1 MEVELHQQIPPQL
14 NVQVAIRVRPFN
26 EKELK
31 QKEGVCLETSEKQV
45 TLLQSARLFTFDYVF
60 DQNAS
65 QDQVYKKCVSNLVQ
79 RCFEGYNSTILAYG
93 QTGSG
98 KTHTMGTTGVDQLA
112 NKNNMG
118 MIPRVITQIFEEIE
132 KIDQEILISCS
143 YLELYNEQIID
154 LLQETS
160 ISSQPT
166 IREEKDRTITILNL
180 TTILVNN
187 PNEMLQV
194 LNRGAAHRTT
204 AATQMNMTSSRSHA
218 IFTIYF
224 KINPKDDSED
234 GTLNAKF
241 HFVDL
246 AGSERLKK
254 TLAQGKTMEEGI
266 NINQSLLVLGNVI
279 KTLSDQKKKSQTHIP
294 YRESKLT
301 RILQDSL
308 GGNSNTCMIACVS
321 PAESNYEE
329 TLNTLKY
336 ASRAREIQNKPTQ
349 NRDPHAIQILGL
361 RQEIA
366 ALVEQNKQFQELLQV
381 NGVKFDSIK
390 KVSVS
395 QYSSNIP
402 HTCEEHLEMIQKQK
416 QALLVWERLG
426 SQHKLEV
433 QKLQSQINDQEIEL
447 HNLKKKKDIIF
458 KQFQEAKKILQKFN
472 IPYTNYDEDDEIEDL
487 YDEVDKLKQESKEKE
502 YKILTMQKEIDEL
515 LQDAH
520 RDQYILCKKQKEL
533 MILQRKLEKLEPKDN
548 FESPAQ
554 DSECDEEVVCND
566 SMIKETNLQ
575 IEEFESNLQVMTIK
589 NFELKRQLAE
599 DMKKEFQQ
607 QISILEAQKS
617 SLMKQVNQKQD
628 ATQMNALKVKLQEYE
643 SKINEMRLKE
653 QNMRQMQKKLEEQ
666 ENQVKDLK
674 INIEKMK
681 KQKVELIKKMKQD
694 NEKYIK
700 DKEEKQKELI
710 LIKKLKIQQD
720 AALSKLKNENCKKEV
735 LLRRKEDEI
744 LKQRNEKVIDKGS
757 SLSFKKS
764 QKAQTYDSMEKQ
776 IESLFSQL
784 ISGGQAENQ
793 IKREITKL
801 EQLQEEVNQIEQKIC
816 QLQIKREQTSFDQ
829 NNKNSLNQIELEL
842 SDIIII
848 RENINETIDYQLH
861 KIEQLRK
868 SCNNCTEVYTNF
880 LTNSELRDLPN
891 WCIKIFKY
899 VIDNWIKD
907 HLQMQ
912 NFSQQNDEFQ
922 QIIQELQQQLQ
933 KPLQEINCNSPT
945 FKKKIIKSQVSS
957 QPSDALEL
965 RKQLND
971 QKRKYQFLQNEN
983 KNMISDLDYYK
994 KFYTEHINK
1003 VQKDK
1008 CIGLSD
1014 SFQLPQSQSYQQIR
1028 DAYKLE
1034 RTKQKELSLNLSF
1047 QKPYIQNSAL
1057 KMAKVCKSE
1066 REGYTDQ
1073 FSQAQDEQELRYD
1086 LIKSIPGH
1094 ENPILCVY
1102 TMQNLLCSSAFRSV
1116 KIWDMDAQSHLISLD
1131 ANTHVKS
1138 ICHWPERNAIA
1149 VSHGSQIS
1157 LYDMTS
1163 FQLQSVLKSS
1173 IEEIRVMTRHNGLL
1187 VAGGKGINYAMNV
1200 WDARSNN
1207 QIHEFEKQSDVM
1219 CLQQSDQTQELIWG
1233 TFNHNVR
1240 KMMMNSNKYGQI
1252 AQMTPP
1258 HYDKVT
1264 GVGLLDNWIVSCSFG
1279 KGMRMWNQVNGQQG
1293 QANSDIHKD
1302 SILTMAIDKNLK
1314 VMYTGCK
1321 DGQIKA
1327 TRISENKFQLVSDIS
1342 ASVQQINSLN
1352 IINDSS
1358 LIVSGGQD
1366 RMIKI
1371 WKPSKFTFDYLK
1383 QFTPNIGDF
1392 IIEEEQYMFS

>member
-65 QDQVYKKCVSNLVQ
+65 QDLVYRKCVSNLVQ

-98 KTHTMGTTGVDQLA
+98 KTHTMGTTGIDQQT
-112 NKNNMG
+112 NKINMG

-132 KIDQEILISCS
+132 KIEQEILISCS

-154 LLQETS
+154 LLLETS

-349 NRDPHAIQILGL
+349 NRDPHTIQIMGL
-361 RQEIA
+361 KQEIA
-366 ALVEQNKQFQELLQV
+366 SLLEQNKQFQDLLSV
-381 NGVKFDSIK
+381 NGIKFDQVK
-390 KVSVS
+390 RVSVS

-402 HTCEEHLEMIQKQK
+402 HTCEEHIEIIQKQK
-416 QALLVWERLG
+416 QALLVWDRLS
-426 SQHKLEV
+426 SQHKQEV
-433 QKLQSQINDQEIEL
+433 QKLQSQINDLEIEL

-458 KQFQEAKKILQKFN
+458 KQFSDAKKILQKFS
-472 IPYTNYDEDDEIEDL
+472 IPFTNYDEDDEIEDL
-487 YDEVDKLKQESKEKE
+487 YDEVDKLRQESKEKD

-533 MILQRKLEKLEPKDN
+533 MILQRKLEKLETKDN

-554 DSECDEEVVCND
+554 DSESEEEVICND

-575 IEEFESNLQVMTIK
+575 IEEFESNLQVMTIR

-607 QISILEAQKS
+607 QISVLEAQKT

-628 ATQMNALKVKLQEYE
+628 ATQLNNLKIKLQEYE
-643 SKINEMRLKE
+643 SKIAEMRQKE
-653 QNMRQMQKKLEEQ
+653 QNMRQMQKRLEEQ

-674 INIEKMK
+674 VNIEKMK

-744 LKQRNEKVIDKGS
+744 LKQRNEKVIDKGTAH
-757 SLSFKKS
+757 SFKKS
-764 QKAQTYDSMEKQ
+764 QKVQAYDQMEKQ
-776 IESLFSQL
+776 IESLFSQM
-784 ISGGQAENQ
+784 ICGGQAELQ
-793 IKREITKL
+793 IKREIIKL
-801 EQLQEEVNQIEQKIC
+801 EQLQEELNQIEQKIC
-816 QLQIKREQTSFDQ
+816 LLQIKREQISYDQ
-829 NNKNSLNQIELEL
+829 NNRNSLNQIELEL

-868 SCNNCTEVYTNF
+868 SCNNCNEIYTNF
-880 LTNSELRDLPN
+880 LTNSELRELPN
-891 WCIKIFKY
+891 WCIRSFKY

-912 NFSQQNDEFQ
+912 NFSQQNEEFQ
-922 QIIQELQQQLQ
+922 QIVQELQQQLQ

-945 FKKKIIKSQVSS
+945 FKKKIVKQQVTS

-1014 SFQLPQSQSYQQIR
+1014 QVQLPQSQSYQQIR

-1047 QKPYIQNSAL
+1047 QKPYIQNSAF
-1057 KMAKVCKSE
+1057 KVAKGCKSE

-1073 FSQAQDEQELRYD
+1073 FSQAQEEQELRYD
-1086 LIKSIPGH
+1086 IIKSIPGH

-1116 KIWDMDAQSHLISLD
+1116 KIWDMDAQSHIISLD

-1157 LYDMTS
+1157 LYDVTS

-1207 QIHEFEKQSDVM
+1207 QIHEFEKSSDVM

-1240 KMMMNSNKYGQI
+1240 KMMINSNKYGQI

-1279 KGMRMWNQVNGQQG
+1279 KGLRMWNQVNGQQG

-1327 TRISENKFQLVSDIS
+1327 SRISENKFYLVSDIS

-1352 IINDSS
+1352 IINDTS

-1371 WKPSKFTFDYLK
+1371 WKPSKFTYDYLK